1 MTNVALVIRE
11 VFPFYHYLLI
21 HYHRSPVLWEI
32 EKCRRQWKP
41 VEIEVSDKLEE
52 LHTKKVKNEVLKL
65 SNDVSIEFLNENEV

>member
-1 MTNVALVIRE
+1 M
-11 VFPFYHYLLI
+11 
-21 HYHRSPVLWEI
+21 LWEI
-32 EKCRRQWKP
+32 EKSRRQWKP